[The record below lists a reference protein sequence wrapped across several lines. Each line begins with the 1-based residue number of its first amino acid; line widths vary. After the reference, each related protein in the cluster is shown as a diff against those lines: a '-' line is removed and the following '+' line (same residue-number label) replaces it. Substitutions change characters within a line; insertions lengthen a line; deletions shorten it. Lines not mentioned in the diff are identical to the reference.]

1 MRVLWV
7 CNLILPAIAEQLG
20 LEASNKEGWVAGLAD
35 QILKDQKQSGLEL
48 GIAFPAPSH
57 LLPKDETFF
66 EREFTI
72 GDGKVTGFGFRENV
86 DAPQI
91 YDPSLEAEMSGILRS
106 FQPQVIHCFGTE
118 YPHTLAICK
127 VCEPKERLLI
137 TLQGLCTEIAKAY
150 EADLPKNVVNRKTF
164 RDWIKKDGILD
175 QKEKFRLRGNSEREA
190 VGLSANIGGRTPWD
204 QKHAMEWNPAANYFV
219 LQETLRRTFYEGDRW
234 ERESCEK
241 YSIFLSQGDYPL
253 KGLHYMLL
261 ALPKVLEQY
270 PDAKVKVAGNSLVSY
285 CTLKE
290 KLKISSYGK
299 YLRELMEREKIADRV
314 TFLGKLSSEEMKK
327 TYLQSGLFVCPSA
340 VENSPNSLG
349 EAMLLGMPCVAADV
363 GGIPGI
369 FTDGVDGISYRGF
382 SVKEHSD
389 DAGAMSGAE
398 AAAATAVA
406 QNLANAILDMWSDPV
421 RESEYCESAR
431 AHALRNHDGE
441 TNYRQL
447 LAVYARIAEGGSEGK
462 ENGE

>member
-1 MRVLWV
+1 
-7 CNLILPAIAEQLG
+7 
-20 LEASNKEGWVAGLAD
+20 
-35 QILKDQKQSGLEL
+35 
-48 GIAFPAPSH
+48 
-57 LLPKDETFF
+57 
-66 EREFTI
+66 
-72 GDGKVTGFGFRENV
+72 
-86 DAPQI
+86 
-91 YDPSLEAEMSGILRS
+91 
-106 FQPQVIHCFGTE
+106 
-118 YPHTLAICK
+118 
-127 VCEPKERLLI
+127 
-137 TLQGLCTEIAKAY
+137 
-150 EADLPKNVVNRKTF
+150 
-164 RDWIKKDGILD
+164 
-175 QKEKFRLRGNSEREA
+175 
-190 VGLSANIGGRTPWD
+190 
-204 QKHAMEWNPAANYFV
+204 
-219 LQETLRRTFYEGDRW
+219 
-234 ERESCEK
+234 
-241 YSIFLSQGDYPL
+241 
-253 KGLHYMLL
+253 
-261 ALPKVLEQY
+261 KVLEQY

-285 CTLKE
+285 RTLKE

-369 FTDGVDGISYRGF
+369 FTGGEDGISYRGF

-389 DAGAMSGAE
+389 DAGAKSGAE
-398 AAAATAVA
+398 AVA
-406 QNLANAILDMWSDPV
+406 QNLAKAILDMWSDPV